1 MIYINYTTGNNIS
14 YYKKYFFYVR
24 QAPVV
29 WITFRNLKKKFSLV
43 IHEHSRAKFNEFETH
58 QPCMRDRCPGGFFAA
73 AVRPTLTWVLET
85 QVTYM

>member
-14 YYKKYFFYVR
+14 YYKKCFLR
-24 QAPVV
+24 TSAPVV

-43 IHEHSRAKFNEFETH
+43 IHERSRAKFNEFETH
-58 QPCMRDRCPGGFFAA
+58 QPCMRDRCTGFFFAA
-73 AVRPTLTWVLET
+73 EVRPTLTWVLET